1 MEEPAE
7 KKLMVVA
14 KRKQGKEHH
23 LLFKP
28 EDKHLARNL
37 AVKEEMAAE
46 LAGMGLDRKAIARLL
61 NLYRGKEE

>member
-1 MEEPAE
+1 MEKPAE
-7 KKLMVVA
+7 KKLTVVT
-14 KRKQGKEHH
+14 KRNQKKTNHF
-23 LLFKP
+23 LFKP